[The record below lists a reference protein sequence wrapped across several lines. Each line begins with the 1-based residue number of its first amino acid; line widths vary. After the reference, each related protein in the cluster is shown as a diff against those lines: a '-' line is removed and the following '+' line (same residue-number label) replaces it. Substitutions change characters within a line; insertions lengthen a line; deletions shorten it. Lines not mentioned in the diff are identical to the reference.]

1 VNKRGINRPKN
12 DYRIETDSEKS
23 DHYKRQ
29 LTTTAKVNFGLFT
42 KFCHVFFFS
51 KIIISRQPIPTS
63 SFAYFSPLLQVL
75 AIDIPV

>member
-1 VNKRGINRPKN
+1 VNKRGINHPKN
-12 DYRIETDSEKS
+12 DYRVETDSEKS

-29 LTTTAKVNFGLFT
+29 LTTTEKVNFDLFK
-42 KFCHVFFFS
+42 KFCHVFFF
-51 KIIISRQPIPTS
+51 KIIIPRQPIPTS